1 MLNIEQGTRNYEFEY
16 WTRNKEWWIWIL
28 NKEQGMMNVEFE
40 WWKRNDEFE
49 LFPTQNKTPYPMP
62 TIGYKNKNFELI
74 SNLLILIENSP

>member
-1 MLNIEQGTRNYEFEY
+1 MLNLNDEKWMMNLNIEQGTRNDEC
-16 WTRNKEWWIWIL
+16 WIL